1 MTTATQP
8 AVSTWTIDPV
18 HSTVEFAVK
27 HMMVS
32 TVKGRF
38 RTFVG
43 KLSID
48 EVDPSRSI
56 IEAAIDVASVD
67 TGVEDR
73 DNHLRSDDFFNA
85 ERFPRMTF
93 RSTKIERDGADDA
106 WKMTGDLTIRD
117 VTRPVTLDVEF
128 VGRGPDAWG
137 KERAGFSAETKISRK
152 DFGVNWNGLI
162 ETGGVVVSDSVRILL
177 EIEAVRAA

>member
-1 MTTATQP
+1 MTTAAEP
-8 AVSTWTIDPV
+8 AISTWTIDPA
-18 HSTVEFAVK
+18 HSNIEFAVK

-38 RTFVG
+38 RSVEG
-43 KLSID
+43 SLRVD
-48 EVDPSRSI
+48 EADPARSTV
-56 IEAAIDVASVD
+56 EAAIDVASVD

-73 DNHLRSDDFFNA
+73 DKHLRSDDFFNA
-85 ERFPRMTF
+85 ERFPRIAF
-93 RSTKIERDGADDA
+93 RSTKIERDGADDQ
-106 WKMTGDLTIRD
+106 WKMTGELTIRD

-128 VGRGPDAWG
+128 VGRSPDAWG

-162 ETGGVVVSDSVRILL
+162 ETGGVVVSDSVRIML
-177 EIEAVRAA
+177 EVEVVRAA

>member
-18 HSTVEFAVK
+18 HSTVEFAVR

-38 RTFVG
+38 RTFEG
-43 KLSID
+43 RLLID
-48 EVDPSRSI
+48 EGEPSRSTV
-56 IEAAIDVASVD
+56 EASIDVASID

-73 DNHLRSDDFFNA
+73 DNHLRSDDFLNA
-85 ERFPRMTF
+85 ARFPRITF
-93 RSTKIERDGADDA
+93 RSTKIEPAGDDR

-137 KERAGFSAETKISRK
+137 KERAGFSAETKINRK
-152 DFGVNWNGLI
+152 DFGVNWNGVI
-162 ETGGVVVSDSVRILL
+162 EAGGVVVSDSVRVMLD
-177 EIEAVRAA
+177 IEAVREG